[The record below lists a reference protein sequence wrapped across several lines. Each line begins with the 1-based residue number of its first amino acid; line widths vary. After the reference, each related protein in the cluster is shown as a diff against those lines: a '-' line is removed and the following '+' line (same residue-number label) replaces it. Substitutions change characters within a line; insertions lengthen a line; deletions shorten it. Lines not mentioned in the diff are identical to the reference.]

1 MTYLH
6 PLPLEHRLVQE
17 AVRWVTPLR
26 LERRLAPRRLA
37 PRRLVPRALWAAR
50 GALWAC
56 TPYRLGVLKVDGG
69 GVRVGVRVSYPYPYP
84 YP

>member
-1 MTYLH
+1 VTCLH

-26 LERRLAPRRLA
+26 LGRRLA

-69 GVRVGVRVSYPYPYP
+69 GVRVGVRVRYPYPYP
-84 YP
+84 YPYP

>member
-1 MTYLH
+1 MACLH

-26 LERRLAPRRLA
+26 LGRRPA

-50 GALWAC
+50 GALRAC
-56 TPYRLGVLKVDGG
+56 SPYRLGVLKVDGG
-69 GVRVGVRVSYPYPYP
+69 GVRVGVRVRYPYPYAYSYPYP
-84 YP
+84 